1 MTDRHGSTGTTS
13 SDSPD
18 PEKDEDDLL
27 PEYDFDYSK
36 GRPNRFAAPLPSGG
50 RIVTLDPDV
59 TEVFPNAEAV
69 NAVLRA
75 LIITMPRQAR

>member
-1 MTDRHGSTGTTS
+1 MSNAS
-13 SDSPD
+13 SDRDDD
-18 PEKDEDDLL
+18 PDDLL

-36 GRPNRFAAPLPSGG
+36 GRPNRFAASLPTGA

-59 TEVFPNAEAV
+59 AEVFPDAESV

-75 LIITMPRQAR
+75 LITTMPRAAG